1 MQQDAGIQLQDLAPR
16 VLRSADV
23 RRSTDPGGWLRTLA
37 IAVCLVAGAVL
48 LIAVTGPKHVS
59 SAALGSEWQCS
70 KAAFVTT
77 CRPLS

>member
-1 MQQDAGIQLQDLAPR
+1 MQQDAGIQFQDLAPR
-16 VLRSADV
+16 VLRSADA
-23 RRSTDPGGWLRTLA
+23 RRSTNLGGWMRTLA
-37 IAVCLVAGAVL
+37 IAVCLAAGAIL
-48 LIAVTGPKHVS
+48 LVTVIGPKHAS